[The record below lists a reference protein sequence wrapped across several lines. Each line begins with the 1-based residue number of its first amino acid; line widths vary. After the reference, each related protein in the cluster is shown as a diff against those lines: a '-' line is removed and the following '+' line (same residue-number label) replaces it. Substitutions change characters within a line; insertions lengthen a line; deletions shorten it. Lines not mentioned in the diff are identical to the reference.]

1 MTNMYSTR
9 LSSTILVGSVLVVLG
24 ILLLPAWGA
33 EQAPSKLKAAAST
46 ESKSGSVE
54 RFQDWGI
61 TCRGESKQH
70 FCTLAQE
77 LRRREDNRR
86 VALLEVKP
94 LGMDQAL
101 AGLTLPFGLALE
113 EGVTLQI
120 DDSPPLSAK
129 RYQACMPE
137 GCLVPLNLDADTL
150 AALKRGQVL
159 KVSAPI
165 LSGGTF
171 NLTLSL
177 KGFTTAYTRM
187 VAIAGSDRTAQH

>member
-1 MTNMYSTR
+1 M
-9 LSSTILVGSVLVVLG
+9 ILVGSVLVVLG
-24 ILLLPAWGA
+24 IPLLPAWGA
-33 EQAPSKLKAAAST
+33 EQVASKLNAASST
-46 ESKSGSVE
+46 ASKSGSVE

-61 TCRGESKQH
+61 TCSGESKQR

-77 LRRREDNRR
+77 LRRRGDNRR

-94 LGMDQAL
+94 LGLDQAL

-113 EGVTLQI
+113 AGVILQI
-120 DDSPPLSAK
+120 DDSPALPAK

-137 GCLVPLNLDADTL
+137 GCLVPLNLDAETL
-150 AALKRGQVL
+150 AALKRGQAL

-171 NLTLSL
+171 NFTLSL
-177 KGFTTAYTRM
+177 RGFTTAYARM
-187 VAIAGSDRTAQH
+187 VAMVGSDQTAQQ